1 MRPRFAAALLLLL
14 GGCAALPADQL
25 GSIEPLHRLPVD
37 GTREPAPIEV
47 FDPFEG
53 FNRGVYAFNAEFDE
67 RIFLPIAEAYRDGVP
82 EPIRDRVTN
91 FFDNLAEIRNAAN
104 GLLQARPE
112 VASRAVI
119 RFAVNSTLGLFGLFD
134 VAGAAGLTDQDED
147 FGQTLGWWGVPAGPY
162 LVLPVLGPSSL
173 RDAFGLGVDAVAT
186 RTVSPAREIEEVAYP
201 NPLVYGLEAVD
212 GRANVAFRYYDS
224 GSAFEYDVVRFL
236 ATRRRELEI
245 LR

>member
-1 MRPRFAAALLLLL
+1 MRPAPAAALLSLL
-14 GGCAALPADQL
+14 GGRAALPADRL

-37 GTREPAPIEV
+37 GAREPAVIEV
-47 FDPFEG
+47 FDPREG

-67 RIFLPIAEAYRDGVP
+67 RILLPIAEAYRKRVP
-82 EPIRDRVTN
+82 EPIRRRVTN
-91 FFDNLAEIRNAAN
+91 FFDSLAEIRNATN

-112 VASRAVI
+112 VASRALI

-134 VAGAAGLTDQDED
+134 VAGAAGLTEQDED

-162 LVLPVLGPSSL
+162 LVLPILGRSSL
-173 RDAFGLGVDAVAT
+173 RDAFGLAADAVAT
-186 RTVSPAREIEEVAYP
+186 RTVSPAQEINEAAYAS
-201 NPLVYGLEAVD
+201 PLVYGFEAID
-212 GRANVAFRYYDS
+212 SRASVVFRYYDS

-245 LR
+245 LH